1 LSVADYSLV
10 EGAFADRPARSSD
23 AWRKDARYILLHV
36 LGEWLG
42 MQAFF
47 NQSATSFVPIMMRK
61 AAATPV
67 DQTQFDNITKL
78 EITIG
83 ELVQESA
90 LVPIKSMALFTTPD
104 SIQAISGVHES
115 EFLNAF
121 IASTIERAELNI
133 YTLRKYAN
141 VTIKWTD
148 NLSRHLLLT
157 RPGGKDVLEIF
168 DRPSI
173 LWAQQPI
180 GVKPDLMSEV
190 LHSYGILFAPESE
203 SSLLSWYPWDTVWR
217 FHRTLRKQALRKAAV
232 KTLRENSSQDQN
244 GQKISWFDEAIPPL
258 VGLQNKYSATIR
270 LSQPYD
276 WDEDEFPN
284 LWPRIEQLYDFQRTA
299 KPWKL
304 GVLLS
309 DTRDSA
315 QFWGFL

>member
-1 LSVADYSLV
+1 V
-10 EGAFADRPARSSD
+10 EGAFADKPVRSSD
-23 AWRKDARYILLHV
+23 TWKKDARYLLLNI

-47 NQSATSFVPIMMRK
+47 NQTATSFVPIMMRK
-61 AAATPV
+61 AAATPI
-67 DQTQFDNITKL
+67 DQTQFDSITNL

-83 ELVQESA
+83 QLVQESA
-90 LVPIKSMALFTTPD
+90 LVPIKSLASFTTPN
-104 SIQAISGVHES
+104 SIQATSGVQES

-121 IASTIERAELNI
+121 IAGAIERADLNI

-141 VTIKWTD
+141 ITIQWTD

-173 LWAQQPI
+173 LLAQPPI
-180 GVKPDLMSEV
+180 GVKPDLMSEI
-190 LHSYGILFAPESE
+190 LHSYGILFAPETKHSW
-203 SSLLSWYPWDTVWR
+203 LSWYPWETVWR
-217 FHRTLRKQALRKAAV
+217 LHRASRKRALRKAAV
-232 KTLRENSSQDQN
+232 KTLQENSCQEHN
-244 GQKISWFDEAIPPL
+244 GQKISLFDETIPML
-258 VGLQNKYSATIR
+258 VGIENKHSATIR
-270 LSQPYD
+270 LTQPYD

-284 LWPRIEQLYDFQRTA
+284 LWPRIEKLYDFQRTA